1 LNFTRRSFLFG
12 SIACLGGLTQ
22 TESLVFAKA
31 AKKRDLPVK
40 GPHIVARQ
48 HWSPAISADFVAVA
62 DLGVCCLAN
71 EFGRVSFVDLNKAGP
86 DGKSARVIS
95 ELSGIGKKVFDFGVA
110 GRRAFALI
118 DQSTDTEQKLGLAI
132 INLSPIVSPAVVATL
147 PLDKLSE
154 ATAIAAWQ
162 DMICVAGSAAS
173 GESLVICY
181 TLGKGKNNEATF
193 QSSLT
198 FDRPVAK
205 IDLQNRVLTA
215 LQTGENSKI
224 VTVSYLNPSSPQVK
238 NTLELT
244 GNYSF
249 LARSKDMAIAFGE
262 TSPEKFEAQLIN
274 LHKAPQLV
282 TTTTLS
288 GIKSIDCV
296 AAQGDNFLLLA
307 ETANGRSLFPYTV
320 MKSLSLFSRP
330 EVAIVQSK
338 GPNQGQGRIATSVK
352 SVFVASGWAGVTS
365 FNLGKTGLSPATNYS
380 IPRLP
385 ASGLATWGN
394 LVVVASADL
403 NLYNI
408 EEPSN
413 PVLLKTSPLTTALKA
428 VTQAGSFLLCLG
440 KDSITLRKIDKPE
453 VIAASFPTTGKHL
466 CFDPVNQTA
475 YLLREEKRKTV
486 VDELKVYSNK
496 LMPIAT
502 FDVAQGSARVSASG
516 GYLLVG
522 ALNDMTLYGVG
533 KTLDSVGTHHFPNL
547 ALRDFAFGD
556 EYIFAAAV
564 DQKSQGFLLVLSKD
578 KDDKGELKVMGS
590 VDLPHDGVALAVSG
604 RTVVTVGRSFEGKD
618 LTAVVDVTTIAT
630 PKIIATLPALESV
643 SSVAIKGG
651 LALIAGRGLEIL
663 VTS

>member
-1 LNFTRRSFLFG
+1 L
-12 SIACLGGLTQ
+12 
-22 TESLVFAKA
+22 AKA
-31 AKKRDLPVK
+31 AKKRDQPVK
-40 GPHIVARQ
+40 GPHIVARH

-118 DQSTDTEQKLGLAI
+118 DQSTDTEQKLGLVI
-132 INLSPIVSPAVVATL
+132 INLNPIVSPSVVATL

-154 ATAIAAWQ
+154 ATAIAASQ
-162 DMICVAGSAAS
+162 DMICVAGSAPS
-173 GESLVICY
+173 GESLVVCY
-181 TLGKGKNNEATF
+181 TLGKGKSNETTF

-205 IDLQNRVLTA
+205 IDLQNRILTA
-215 LQTGENSKI
+215 LQSGEKSHI
-224 VTVSYLNPSSPQVK
+224 VTVSYLNPSSPQIR
-238 NTLELT
+238 NTLELS
-244 GNYSF
+244 GNYGF
-249 LARSKDMAIAFGE
+249 LARSKDLAIAFGE

-274 LHKAPQLV
+274 LHKAPLLV
-282 TTTTLS
+282 STTTLS
-288 GIKSIDCV
+288 GIKSIDC
-296 AAQGDNFLLLA
+296 ATAQGDNFLLLA

-320 MKSLSLFSRP
+320 IKGLSLFSRP
-330 EVAIVQSK
+330 EVAIMQNK
-338 GPNQGQGRIATSVK
+338 GPNVGQGRIATSPK
-352 SVFVASGWAGVTS
+352 SVFVASGWAGVMS
-365 FNLGKTGLSPATNYS
+365 FNLGKTGLSPATTYS

-408 EEPSN
+408 EEPAN
-413 PVLLKTSPLTTALKA
+413 PVLLKTSPLNTALKA
-428 VTQAGSFLLCLG
+428 VAQAGSFILCLG
-440 KDSITLRKIDKPE
+440 RDSITLRKIDKPD
-453 VIAASFPTTGKHL
+453 VIAASYPTSGKQM
-466 CFDPVNQTA
+466 CFDAVNQTA

-496 LMPIAT
+496 LMQLAT
-502 FDVAQGSARVSASG
+502 FDVPQGTARLSASG

-522 ALNDMTLYGVG
+522 ALNDLALYGVG
-533 KTLDSVGTHHFPNL
+533 KTLDPVGTKHFPNF
-547 ALRDFAFGD
+547 AVRDFTFGD
-556 EYIFAAAV
+556 EHIFLTAV
-564 DQKSQGFLLVLSKD
+564 DQKSQGFLLILSKD
-578 KDDKGELKVMGS
+578 KDDKDELKVLGS
-590 VDLPHDGVALAVSG
+590 VDLPHDGVALAASG

-618 LTAVVDVTTIAT
+618 LTAVVDVTTVSA

-651 LALIAGRGLEIL
+651 LAIVAGRGLEIL